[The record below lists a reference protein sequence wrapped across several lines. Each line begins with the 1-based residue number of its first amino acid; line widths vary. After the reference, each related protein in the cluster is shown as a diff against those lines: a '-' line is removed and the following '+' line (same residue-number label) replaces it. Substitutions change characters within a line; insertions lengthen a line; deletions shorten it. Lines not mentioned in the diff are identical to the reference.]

1 MHKLDVKKIPGVA
14 GKFFP
19 GVQNK
24 AGQRL
29 TVLPENAL
37 VIANTLFQHCYG
49 PILMTTMATIVNNT
63 IFYI

>member
-1 MHKLDVKKIPGVA
+1 MHKLEVKKIPGVT
-14 GKFFP
+14 GKFGP
-19 GVQNK
+19 GVQDK

-37 VIANTLFQHCYG
+37 VIANTVFQHYYG